1 MNLCKRLFCA
11 IIGKTME
18 PNLPQNPSTKA
29 SFWSNLWEWIKVIAI
44 ALIISLP
51 IRFFIAEP
59 FVVNGASMDPT
70 FATGQFLIVDRLSY
84 RFNEPKRGDVIVFR
98 YPNNPSTY
106 YIKRI
111 IGLPGETVNIRD
123 GIVSVDAP
131 NSIDPNSD
139 TASTSDTTS
148 TTINEPYVM
157 GNHTSSDTLRAKLN
171 GTEYFVMGDN
181 RRESSDSRA
190 WGPLSE
196 NYIIGRPAL
205 RLYPITKLST
215 YPGEYNSK

>member
-1 MNLCKRLFCA
+1 MPKKDLCKRVFCA

-18 PNLPQNPSTKA
+18 PKLPQNPATKA
-29 SFWSNLWEWIKVIAI
+29 SFWSSLAEWIKVIAI
-44 ALIISLP
+44 ALLISLP

-59 FVVNGASMDPT
+59 FIVNGASMDPT

-111 IGLPGETVNIRD
+111 IGLPGEK
-123 GIVSVDAP
+123 
-131 NSIDPNSD
+131 
-139 TASTSDTTS
+139 
-148 TTINEPYVM
+148 
-157 GNHTSSDTLRAKLN
+157 LRADN
-171 GTEYFVMGDN
+171 GKISIENKDNASSSPLVEAYIGDSHRSYDNFVTSLDDDQYFVMGDN

-190 WGPLSE
+190 WGPLQKDL
-196 NYIIGRPAL
+196 IIGRPAL
-205 RLYPITKLST
+205 RLYPITKLSI
-215 YPGEYNSK
+215 YPGEYNTQ

>member
-18 PNLPQNPSTKA
+18 PNLPQNPPTKA

-44 ALIISLP
+44 ALLISLP

-123 GIVSVDAP
+123 GIVS
-131 NSIDPNSD
+131 IDFP
-139 TASTSDTTS
+139 STITPVPSATS
-148 TTINEPYVM
+148 TTVNEPYVTS
-157 GNHTSSDTLRAKLN
+157 NHTSSDTLRAKLSS
-171 GTEYFVMGDN
+171 TEYFVMGDN

-190 WGPLSE
+190 WGPLPE
-196 NYIIGRPAL
+196 DYIIGRPAL

>member
-1 MNLCKRLFCA
+1 MPKNDLCKRVFCA

-18 PNLPQNPSTKA
+18 PNLPQNPPVKA
-29 SFWSNLWEWIKVIAI
+29 SFWSNIWEWIKVIAI
-44 ALIISLP
+44 ALLISLP

-111 IGLPGETVNIRD
+111 IGLPGETVNIKN
-123 GIVSVDAP
+123 GIVSIES
-131 NSIDPNSD
+131 NSSD
-139 TASTSDTTS
+139 SISS
-148 TTINEPYVM
+148 TTISEPYITS
-157 GNHTSSDTLRAKLN
+157 NHTSSDTLKAKLGN
-171 GTEYFVMGDN
+171 TEYFVMGDN

-190 WGPLSE
+190 WGPLPE
-196 NYIIGRPAL
+196 DYIIGRPAL